1 MNNKQ
6 KYIQLIHI
14 AKQQLNMDE
23 YSYRSMLERLTAKN
37 STTKMTLV
45 ELSKVLHELEQKGFK
60 VRSKKGYSPKTKS
73 AVVKSNITN
82 KIRAVWIAMGQDNVI
97 EDSSERALNAYMH
110 KIINKNRN
118 ILMLNVQ
125 SLEQYEAG
133 RLLEILKNWHKRVL
147 IERIESKTGEKM
159 PRKIDYDNVIE
170 CYQELF

>member
-1 MNNKQ
+1 MNKQ

-73 AVVKSNITN
+73 TIAKSNITT
-82 KIRAVWIAMGQDNVI
+82 KIRAIWIDMHKQGIIRDG
-97 EDSSERALNAYMH
+97 SEQALN
-110 KIINKNRN
+110 KWVRSIVNPILTGRN
-118 ILMLNVQ
+118 QPLALNVQ
-125 SLEQYEAG
+125 SLNDQMASLVLE
-133 RLLEILKNWHKRVL
+133 RLKKWQQR
-147 IERIESKTGEKM
+147 TEK
-159 PRKIDYDNVIE
+159 
-170 CYQELF
+170 

>member
-1 MNNKQ
+1 MNKQ

-73 AVVKSNITN
+73 TIAKSNITT
-82 KIRAVWIAMGQDNVI
+82 KIRAIWIDMHKQGIIRDG
-97 EDSSERALNAYMH
+97 SEQALN
-110 KIINKNRN
+110 KWVRSIVNPILTGRN
-118 ILMLNVQ
+118 QPLALNVQ
-125 SLEQYEAG
+125 SLNDQMASLVLE
-133 RLLEILKNWHKRVL
+133 RLKKWQQRTE
-147 IERIESKTGEKM
+147 EK
-159 PRKIDYDNVIE
+159 
-170 CYQELF
+170 